1 MSVADATAAAP
12 REDQEPPPP
21 APEGGPGPWIVSPSF
36 DLTLLAVPALATALA
51 LLLPSPA
58 GGLPLWAFLL
68 LVVAFD
74 VAHVWSTLYLSYLD
88 REAMARRRLLF
99 LLPVPLTVLGAYRL
113 HAHSPVLFW
122 TVLAYVAIHHFASQQ
137 WGFIALYKLRAGERD
152 PVDRYLDKWTLWV
165 GALGPVLWWH
175 ASPDARFDWF
185 GHGEQFL
192 FALEPG
198 LKVDIA
204 FVMGAF
210 ALAWA
215 ARQAWL
221 LAWGRL
227 SAGKV
232 LWMIAAWLSWSLGIG
247 LADHPLVSLA
257 AINLLHGLPF
267 LGLVWFRCNRRWEGQ
282 VEAAPS
288 PLLAR
293 LSQRRAVWAFYG
305 LLLLLALAEEGLWDG
320 AVWGH
325 YLAGLTGLE
334 PPALGDGARSLLV
347 AALATPQLVHYYLD
361 AWLWKLDGSNPDL
374 EHALGLPSRA

>member
-1 MSVADATAAAP
+1 MSVAGASASEEPTSSAP
-12 REDQEPPPP
+12 
-21 APEGGPGPWIVSPSF
+21 GGPGPWIVSPGF

-51 LLLPSPA
+51 LVLPAPA
-58 GGLPLWAFLL
+58 GGLPLWGFLL

-99 LLPVPLTVLGAYRL
+99 LLPVPLSILVSYRL
-113 HAHSPVLFW
+113 HAHSPALFW
-122 TVLAYVAIHHFASQQ
+122 TLLAYVAIHHFAAQQ

-192 FALEPG
+192 FPLDPG

-210 ALAWA
+210 ALAWT
-215 ARQAWL
+215 ARQAWH

-232 LWMIAAWLSWSLGIG
+232 LWMVAAWLSWSLGIG

-282 VEAAPS
+282 TEAASS

-305 LLLLLALAEEGLWDG
+305 LLLGLALVEEGLWDG
-320 AVWGH
+320 VVWGV
-325 YLAGLTGLE
+325 YVAGLTGLE

-347 AALATPQLVHYYLD
+347 AVLATPQIVHYYLD

-374 EHALGLPSRA
+374 HEALGLPSRS

>member
-1 MSVADATAAAP
+1 MS
-12 REDQEPPPP
+12 
-21 APEGGPGPWIVSPSF
+21 GPGPWIVSPRF
-36 DLTLLAVPALATALA
+36 DLALLAAPAAATAVA
-51 LLLPSPA
+51 LLLPA
-58 GGLPLWAFLL
+58 TDGVPLWAFLL

-99 LLPVPLTVLGAYRL
+99 LLPVPLSLLVAYRL

-122 TVLAYVAIHHFASQQ
+122 TLLAYVAIHHFAAQQ

-175 ASPDARFDWF
+175 ASPGRRFDWF
-185 GHGEQFL
+185 GHGEEFL
-192 FALEPG
+192 FALDPG
-198 LKVDIA
+198 LRPDIA
-204 FVMGAF
+204 VVMGAF
-210 ALAWA
+210 AAVWV
-215 ARQAWL
+215 ARQTWH

-227 SAGKV
+227 CVGKA
-232 LWMIAAWLSWSLGIG
+232 LWMVAAWLSWSLGIG

-257 AINLLHGLPF
+257 AINLLHGVPF
-267 LGLVWFRCNRRWEGQ
+267 LGLVWFRCNRRWEGRTD
-282 VEAAPS
+282 AAPS

-293 LSQRRAVWAFYG
+293 LSQRRALWAFYG
-305 LLLLLALAEEGLWDG
+305 LIVLLALLEEGLWDG
-320 AVWGH
+320 ALWGV

-334 PPALGDGARSLLV
+334 PPALSDAGRSLLV
-347 AALATPQLVHYYLD
+347 AALATPQIVHYYLD

-374 EHALGLPSRA
+374 HEALGVPHRG